1 MQKNWTLVPSTILYL
16 KSSSDEA
23 VFPIS
28 IEAEPI
34 LFAQEEIIWS
44 HLFSPIYI
52 SNSES
57 DDISY
62 TTATILLEAT
72 PHFD

>member
-16 KSSSDEA
+16 KSSDEA
-23 VFPIS
+23 VFSIS
-28 IEAEPI
+28 IEDEPI
-34 LFAQEEIIWS
+34 LVAQEEIIWS

-57 DDISY
+57 DDISD